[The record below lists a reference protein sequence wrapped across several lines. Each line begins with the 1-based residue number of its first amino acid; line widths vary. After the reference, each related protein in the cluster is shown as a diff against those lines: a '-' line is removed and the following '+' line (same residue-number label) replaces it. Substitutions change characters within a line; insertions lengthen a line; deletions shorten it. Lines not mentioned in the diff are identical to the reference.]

1 MAPPKKDTPLK
12 SPLVSAFNNIVNIGR
27 SKSQMRSTQRSYNE
41 FLKFMTTEVT
51 NLQAIKLPDE
61 KKIKKLANINVSSTF
76 GSAGSLLSGLASGA
90 LDAAGLVGD
99 LFGGRKGGKGGK
111 GGTKPKPN
119 PKAGKPIPKGKKLR
133 LPGIRGLPILSA
145 ALAGLDFAQGI
156 SEGESAG
163 KAGAGAVGSA
173 AGAAAGGLAGV
184 ALAGAIG
191 QTLVPI
197 PGLGFVLG
205 AAVGGL
211 GSFAGG
217 YLADRAYEKATGEGS
232 VKEKTKA
239 KLKQQEQKQK
249 LAASASKVT
258 LPQVLDKFEN
268 VVVKFEKVSMNLA
281 APQESAPQ
289 GYDEELGED
298 EAPKL
303 PEDTTP
309 GGVDSVQYGSGN
321 AEFGETGNVS
331 NAPNWVHGHFQGDSA
346 SGVVKDTTM
355 VVKALLKQGSPVYLN
370 PGVDLSPSKQYSD
383 EEIRSYVEQARRS
396 HTHSG
401 TGKSIDVFVKKGT
414 KVPVPLTNVGPT
426 GSGFGGYGRGG
437 IAGYIQGTR
446 TWIGHL
452 KPGSKS
458 GLSETKGKIES
469 KGKET
474 GDMEDLKPGVVP
486 DKSQNP
492 TAPTPPSAE
501 MQQKFQMA
509 WDNRSN
515 PFARG
520 KIESA
525 WTNLTPEQ
533 QQQAKI
539 WAKSK
544 GYDWNEMKLK
554 EKPSTVQASQSM
566 VVPVPSMQQAVP
578 EQIQQYPDYN
588 LPQSSITLMPIVMG
602 GGGGGSQQRPMVIAG
617 SGGGGGTTIMPP
629 VPEGQ
634 VLNSLFK
641 TILLTNLSGT

>member
-554 EKPSTVQASQSM
+554 EKPSTVQASQSV
-566 VVPVPSMQQAVP
+566 VVPVPSMQQSVP

-588 LPQSSITLMPIVMG
+588 LPQSSITLMPIVM